1 MMMHYNNGSNYVNGS
16 YADEVEYTLSL
27 RRNLDPQVIPGGDWG
42 QHYNVISV
50 ANRTIYLAKVI
61 LIKIGRICIL
71 VKGIF

>member
-1 MMMHYNNGSNYVNGS
+1 MVVMLIARWNI
-16 YADEVEYTLSL
+16 LFLL

-42 QHYNVISV
+42 SNITVISV
-50 ANRTIYLAKVI
+50 ANRTIYLAKHSD